1 MSRRKVYVLLLC
13 SLPYCLVDRNWQL
26 WFVCLFVFPCQWS
39 QAQEHGFFV
48 ICEFRARVCLL
59 IRLILQLGCSTYVAF
74 YFFSFCPDFSW
85 FPGIHFYKIQVI
97 ECRVLVD
104 PILKIFHLRENAST
118 SHNLCFLAP
127 NSEMLHCGD
136 AFSLT
141 WCPENRNSRIPT
153 H

>member
-1 MSRRKVYVLLLC
+1 MG
-13 SLPYCLVDRNWQL
+13 
-26 WFVCLFVFPCQWS
+26 FVFVFFFFFFPCHWS

-74 YFFSFCPDFSW
+74 CFIFSLFALIFLDSQESTS
-85 FPGIHFYKIQVI
+85 YKIQVI
-97 ECRVLVD
+97 ECRVLED

-127 NSEMLHCGD
+127 NCEMLHCGD
-136 AFSLT
+136 ALSLT
-141 WCPENRNSRIPT
+141 
-153 H
+153 